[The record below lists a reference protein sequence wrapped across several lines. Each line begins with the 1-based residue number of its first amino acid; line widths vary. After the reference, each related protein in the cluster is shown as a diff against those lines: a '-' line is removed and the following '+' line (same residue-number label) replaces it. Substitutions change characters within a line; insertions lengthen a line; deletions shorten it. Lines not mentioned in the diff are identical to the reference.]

1 MSHSTKQNEKPI
13 KFDPENYSQVIADRI
28 KSKYKNRIPVLV
40 WDVGKNIEV
49 AKRKF
54 IVPLDITIGQ
64 FLYVLRK
71 QLKNIT
77 ASEGIFI
84 FITDVNTMLPA
95 GDLMSKIYNE
105 YNVDGFLRLTVTKEN
120 AFGH

>member
-1 MSHSTKQNEKPI
+1 MSHSTKPTERASE
-13 KFDPENYSQVIADRI
+13 FDPENYSQAIADRI
-28 KSKYKNRIPVLV
+28 TRKYQNRIPVLV
-40 WDVGKNIEV
+40 WEVGKDIEV

-54 IVPLDITIGQ
+54 IVPKDITIGQ

-77 ASEGIFI
+77 PADGIFL
-84 FITDVNTMLPA
+84 FITDINTMLPV
-95 GDLMSKIYNE
+95 GDLMSKVYNE

-120 AFGH
+120 TFG

>member
-95 GDLMSKIYNE
+95 GDLMSKIYDE
-105 YNVDGFLRLTVTKEN
+105 HQVDGFLRLTVTKEN
-120 AFGH
+120 AFG

>member
-1 MSHSTKQNEKPI
+1 MSTKPDKMAI
-13 KFDPENYSQVIADRI
+13 KFDPENYSQAIADRI
-28 KSKYKNRIPVLV
+28 KSKYQNRIPVLV
-40 WDVGKNIEV
+40 WEVGKDIEV

-54 IVPLDITIGQ
+54 IVPTDITIGQ

-77 ASEGIFI
+77 AGDGIFL

-95 GDLMSKIYNE
+95 GDLMGKIYNE
-105 YNVDGFLRLTVTKEN
+105 HNVDGFLRLTVTKEN
-120 AFGH
+120 AFGQ

>member
-13 KFDPENYSQVIADRI
+13 KFAPENYSQVIADRI

-95 GDLMSKIYNE
+95 GDLMSKIYDE
-105 YNVDGFLRLTVTKEN
+105 HQVDGFLRLTVTKEN
-120 AFGH
+120 AFG